1 MKTEEIA
8 LSRVV
13 ENEENPRTITTEK
26 FQKLVKSILVFP
38 RMLTLRPIVVDET
51 MTVLGGNMRLRALKH
66 IVSMD
71 WDTLR
76 FTISEG
82 EKFTQGEV
90 DALLKYWE
98 GWRKKPVATIVN
110 ATDLTEAQK
119 KEFII
124 KDNVGFGDWDTNMLA
139 NAWNTDL
146 LKDWGI
152 QDWQLQGWMSPDSLK
167 NGEQTDE
174 DQKKAEDDEFD
185 EDTEKIPQRCKECEL
200 WQLGKHRLM
209 CGDSTDSEQVKFLMG
224 GQVVNLYLT
233 DPPYNVGY
241 GYDGAATEGHRKDGL
256 VVLNDKMDNDK
267 FEEFLTNAFNA
278 ANSNMEK
285 GASFYI
291 FHSDAYSYWFRK
303 ALINTVDL
311 ELRENLVWV
320 KNSMVL
326 GRQDYQW
333 RHEPCLYGWKKGA
346 SHNWFS
352 DRKQTTVLEFDRPT
366 KSIEHPTMK
375 PIPLFAYLIQNSS
388 QENWNVYDSFG
399 GSGTT
404 LIAAE
409 QLNRN
414 AFLMELDPHYCDVI
428 IARWEK
434 LTGEKAV
441 KIDEFKK
448 LGE

>member
-51 MTVLGGNMRLRALKH
+51 FKVLGGNMRLKALRH
-66 IVSMD
+66 ITTMQD
-71 WDTLR
+71 DGILAKLEEDTHLTEAER
-76 FTISEG
+76 NLAIAYWRLWQ
-82 EKFTQGEV
+82 EKPTV
-90 DALLKYWE
+90 
-98 GWRKKPVATIVN
+98 TIVK
-110 ATDLTEAQK
+110 ADDLTEAQK
-119 KEFII
+119 REFII
-124 KDNVGFGDWDTNMLA
+124 KDNVGFGDWDTDALN
-139 NAWNTDL
+139 NQWNTDL

-167 NGEQTDE
+167 NGEQADE
-174 DQKKAEDDEFD
+174 DQKEAKDDEFD
-185 EDTEKIPQRCKECEL
+185 EETEKIPQRCKECEL

-209 CGDSTDSEQVKFLMG
+209 CGDSTDAEQVKFLMG

-241 GYDGAATEGHRKDGL
+241 GYEGSVSEGRRKDGL

-278 ANSNMEK
+278 ANANMEK

-291 FHSDAYSYWFRK
+291 FNSDGYSYWFRK

-320 KNSMVL
+320 KNSMVF

-333 RHEPCLYGWKKGA
+333 RHESCLYGWKNGA

-352 DRKQTTVLEFDRPT
+352 DRKQTTVMEFDRPA
-366 KSIEHPTMK
+366 KSVNHPTMK

-388 QENWNVYDSFG
+388 QEGWNVYDSFG

-448 LGE
+448 HGE